1 MNFPAQAHDKALP
14 LRATPQISALLAFER
29 TASLMSFSRA
39 AVELAVTP
47 SAVSHQIRS
56 LEQYFG
62 TQLFVRG
69 GKTISLTE
77 QGEAFAAEVR
87 AGLAQL
93 DWASRN
99 LLRRGR
105 ANRDQLRV
113 RICPDLAHLILLD
126 AFSAFERRHPNLCVS
141 IDVASTGRRVDADGP
156 LIIVQTGKADL
167 NNMRL
172 HPLMDVWMVPVASR
186 ALKIDDIDDREALAC
201 HRLIHTRSHPT
212 AWRDW
217 MASEEGEPAQ
227 GAAAIWVEGLAPALQ
242 AAEAGLGIALAPWP
256 LIASGPRA
264 DQLRIGNSRDPAR
277 RQTLY
282 LACRPEQK
290 DDRRVTAFTA
300 WLSDHLA
307 EVSSP
312 VVTDL
317 AV

>member
-29 TASLMSFSRA
+29 TASLLSFSRA

-77 QGEAFAAEVR
+77 QGEVFAAEVR

-93 DWASRN
+93 DWASRS

-105 ANRDQLRV
+105 ANRDRLRV
-113 RICPDLAHLILLD
+113 RICPDLAHLILLN
-126 AFSAFERRHPNLCVS
+126 ALRAFERRHPGLSVS
-141 IDVASTGRRVDADGP
+141 IDVASAGPRVDADGP
-156 LIIVQTGKADL
+156 LIIVQTGKVDL

-172 HPLMDVWMVPVASR
+172 HPLMDVWTVPVVSSE
-186 ALKIDDIDDREALAC
+186 LNIDVDDRAALMR

-212 AWRDW
+212 AWRGW
-217 MASEEGEPAQ
+217 MPSEEGEAVQ
-227 GAAAIWVEGLAPALQ
+227 GAAIWVEGLAPALQ

-256 LIASGPRA
+256 LIATGQRA
-264 DQLRIGNSRDPAR
+264 ERLQIGSLRDPAQ

-300 WLSDHLA
+300 WLSEHLA
-307 EVSSP
+307 EISP
-312 VVTDL
+312 LGVADS
-317 AV
+317 AE